1 MSSAEI
7 TNQAAESPLLFERD
21 FDRFMNFL
29 HVEANP
35 ASISP
40 KRFGQVLSMDM
51 RTLAAHARVHR
62 NTISRAPDA
71 ESLQCYLRGSVR
83 VMRAAVDI
91 AGSVEKAIFWFKN
104 NPLPAFDYKAPQ
116 DLVSEGRT
124 DALIRYIQSL
134 QAGFAG

>member
-1 MSSAEI
+1 MTIPTAEALPVFERNFNRFLNFLSAE
-7 TNQAAESPLLFERD
+7 TSS
-21 FDRFMNFL
+21 
-29 HVEANP
+29 

-40 KRFGQVLSMDM
+40 KRFGQVLSLDM
-51 RTLAAHARVHR
+51 QTLAAKAHVHC

-71 ESLQCYLRGSVR
+71 ESVQVYLRESVS

-91 AGSVEKAIFWFKN
+91 AGSVEKVIFWFKN
-104 NPLPAFDYKAPQ
+104 NPLPTFDYKTPQ

-134 QAGFAG
+134 QTGFAG

>member
-1 MSSAEI
+1 MA
-7 TNQAAESPLLFERD
+7 TVDAVPVFERN
-21 FDRFMNFL
+21 FDRFMSFL
-29 HVEANP
+29 HDIEASP

-40 KRFGQVLSMDM
+40 RRFGQALRLDM
-51 RTLAAHARVHR
+51 QTLAAKAHVHR

-71 ESLQCYLRGSVR
+71 ESVQHYLRESLR

-91 AGSVEKAIFWFKN
+91 AGNVEEAIFWYKN
-104 NPLPAFDYKAPQ
+104 NPLPAFDYKTPQ

-124 DALIRYIQSL
+124 DALIKYIQSL

>member
-1 MSSAEI
+1 MNTDTIEAI
-7 TNQAAESPLLFERD
+7 PLFERN
-21 FDRFMNFL
+21 FDRFLDFL
-29 HVEANP
+29 NDDARP

-40 KRFGQVLSMDM
+40 KRFGEVLSLDM
-51 RTLAAHARVHR
+51 QTLAAKAHVHR

-71 ESLQCYLRGSVR
+71 ESVQGHLRESVR

-91 AGSVEKAIFWFKN
+91 VGSVEKAIFWFKN
-104 NPLPAFDYKAPQ
+104 NPLPTFDYKTPQ

-124 DALIRYIQSL
+124 EALIRYIQSL